1 MSMQDPIADFLTRIR
16 NAQKAAHPSVTM
28 PHSKAK
34 AALCR
39 VFEQEGYIEGFS
51 EGEGV
56 KRELRVD
63 LKYRDGKPVI
73 EELHRV
79 SRPGLRIYRSHEKLP
94 RVRGGLGVAVIST
107 SRGVMADSAARGLG
121 IGGEVL
127 CTVF

>member
-16 NAQKAAHPSVTM
+16 NAQRAAHRAVTM
-28 PHSKAK
+28 PHSKVKVAI
-34 AALCR
+34 CR

-51 EGEGV
+51 ESGSV
-56 KRELRVD
+56 KRELRIA
-63 LKYRDGKPVI
+63 LKYRDGQPVI

-79 SRPGLRIYRSHEKLP
+79 SRPGLRIYRSHEALP
-94 RVRGGLGVAVIST
+94 RVRGGLGVAVVST
-107 SRGVMADSAARGLG
+107 SRGVMADGAARGLG